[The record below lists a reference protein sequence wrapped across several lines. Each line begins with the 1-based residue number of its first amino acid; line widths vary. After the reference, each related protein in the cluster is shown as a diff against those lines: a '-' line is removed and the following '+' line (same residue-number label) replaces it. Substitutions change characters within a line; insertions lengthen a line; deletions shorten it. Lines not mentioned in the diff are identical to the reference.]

1 MRDDRPRRRA
11 TALARVSLGFLTAL
25 WAGTATAQQL
35 PAPPPVPDEP
45 GGQEP
50 PLEQLPAGEETKTL
64 DEPVGPSP
72 GASTLDLAS
81 SVRAA
86 LEHNFGLLSA
96 GDSVQAARFRES
108 AAKGQFYPKLTPRY
122 LVTPDDKSLLIDA
135 SQRLPWSGAIL
146 TASTTLRS
154 TELTADPLSHTA
166 DLRLILTQPLLR
178 GFGPN
183 ATYFD
188 LRNSRR
194 GVEAQARS
202 YALARQR
209 LAVQVAA
216 AFYNVVAQRQLL
228 AVSRQSLRRGEN
240 LRKASEAR
248 LKVGLVSKLDVFR
261 ADLQASQTQEALV
274 RSEAGLETAL
284 EQFRGLL
291 GLPVSDN
298 VEPEAVILPETV
310 EQETEPLEILVGRAL
325 ENRIELREARD
336 QVDDARRSASLARQN
351 LLPQLDVNLGL
362 SRSGFGPTYHDALR
376 STDTKLDAYFT
387 TSYPIERSAEQ
398 AGRAVAELEVQG
410 RERAV
415 RQRQIDIESEVRA
428 SARELERIRKSIE
441 LQRKGVE
448 VADQQ
453 LRLATLRYQRGLASN
468 FDVVDAEGSLV
479 LARSA
484 LVGLVTSYRV
494 AQMDLRRVTGTLDV
508 DREFGMPEEP
518 PPGMALE
525 ISQP

>member
-1 MRDDRPRRRA
+1 MLVILGA
-11 TALARVSLGFLTAL
+11 VTAH
-25 WAGTATAQQL
+25 AQDEVV
-35 PAPPPVPDEP
+35 PPPPQVPEEP
-45 GGQEP
+45 GAQEP
-50 PLEQLPAGEETKTL
+50 PLEPPVGEEAKTVE
-64 DEPVGPSP
+64 EPVGPTP
-72 GASTLDLAS
+72 GAPVLGLEAS
-81 SVRAA
+81 VAIA
-86 LEHNFGLLSA
+86 LEHNFGVLSVA
-96 GDSVQAARFRES
+96 DSVQAARFRES
-108 AAKGQFYPKLTPRY
+108 AARGQFYPKLTPRY
-122 LVTPDDKSLLIDA
+122 LVTPDDKSLLVDA

-146 TASTTLRS
+146 TASSTLRS

-194 GVEAQARS
+194 GVASQARS
-202 YALARQR
+202 YELARQR

-216 AFYNVVAQRQLL
+216 AFYNVIAQRQLL
-228 AVSRQSLRRGEN
+228 AVSRQSLKRGEN
-240 LRKASEAR
+240 LRMASEAR

-284 EQFRGLL
+284 EQFRALL
-291 GLPVSDN
+291 GLAASDP
-298 VEPEAVILPETV
+298 VEPEAVELPDTV
-310 EQETEPLEILVGRAL
+310 EGGVEPLEILVGRAL
-325 ENRIELREARD
+325 ENRLELREAQD
-336 QVDDARRSASLARQN
+336 QVDDARRTASLARQN
-351 LLPQLDVNLGL
+351 LLPQLDVNVGV
-362 SRSGFGPTYHDALR
+362 SRSGFGPTYGDALH
-376 STDTKLDAYFT
+376 STDTRVDAYFT

-398 AGRAVAELEVQG
+398 AGKAVAELEVQS

-428 SARELERIRKSIE
+428 AARELERIRKSVE
-441 LQRKGVE
+441 LQRKAVL

-468 FDVVDAEGSLV
+468 FDIVDAEGSLV

-494 AQMDLRRVTGTLDV
+494 AHLDLRRITGTLDLA
-508 DREFGMPEEP
+508 REFTPTEAPTGAS
-518 PPGMALE
+518 GGAL
-525 ISQP
+525 P